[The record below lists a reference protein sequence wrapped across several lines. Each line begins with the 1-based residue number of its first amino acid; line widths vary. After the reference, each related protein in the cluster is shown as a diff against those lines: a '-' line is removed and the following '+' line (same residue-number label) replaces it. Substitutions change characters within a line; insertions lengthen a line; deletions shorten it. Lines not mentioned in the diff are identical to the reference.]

1 MQLFDLDKVGSA
13 TPAAT
18 TSGGDGMFGDD
29 GRDIMAGQGGND
41 TMSGGEGVDYMAG
54 IAGADTMSG
63 DGGEDDMIGG
73 SSAGNGLITDVL
85 PAVQRGTYS
94 SPRDLRDGN
103 DTMTGNL
110 EDDTMVGDNASV
122 ARPERVSGSG
132 LWWRLTNANFD
143 LARRIVT
150 MEKTPEAAG
159 AFGDDTMSGGEA
171 VDDMYGQLGNDTMS
185 GNEGEDAM
193 VGDLGLITNNLIDAG
208 ADGDRRSGRP
218 APDRTEL
225 AVLRSGRDDLPDRLA
240 LPPGRAVR
248 LRLADGR
255 RRRRRRHDGRRRRP
269 RLDPR
274 RSREQTC

>member
-1 MQLFDLDKVGSA
+1 
-13 TPAAT
+13 
-18 TSGGDGMFGDD
+18 MFGDD

-85 PAVQRGTYS
+85 PAVQRGVYS

-110 EDDTMVGDNASV
+110 EDDVIVGDNASV

-159 AFGDDTMSGGEA
+159 AFGNDTMSGGEA
-171 VDDMYGQLGNDTMS
+171 VDDLYGQLGNDNMS

-193 VGDLGLITNNLIDAG
+193 VGDLGQITNNLIDAG
-208 ADGDRRSGRP
+208 GDGLPDPGAQQADR
-218 APDRTEL
+218 AEL
-225 AVLRSGRDDLPDRLA
+225 AVLRSGRDGLPDGLA
-240 LPPGRAVR
+240 LPRGRALR
-248 LRLADGR
+248 LRLAAAER
-255 RRRRRRHDGRRRRP
+255 RCRRRHDVGRRR
-269 RLDPR
+269 
-274 RSREQTC
+274 T